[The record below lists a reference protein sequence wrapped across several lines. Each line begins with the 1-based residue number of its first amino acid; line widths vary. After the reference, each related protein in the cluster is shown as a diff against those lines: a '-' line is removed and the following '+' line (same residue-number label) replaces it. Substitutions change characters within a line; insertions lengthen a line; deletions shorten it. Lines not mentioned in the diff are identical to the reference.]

1 MPSMSPPSHSSPSKT
16 FNSPSLAAE
25 VEAAIKRA
33 DTPTLKAE
41 TPTDTPTPTEEGETE
56 ALLVEVLENEA
67 SFRKSPFET
76 KISATSMEVSMLNVV
91 YVYYIIV
98 KFELLQFIEFHNEG
112 CHHFMSNVV
121 S

>member
-41 TPTDTPTPTEEGETE
+41 TPTNTPTPTEEGETE
-56 ALLVEVLENEA
+56 ALLVEVQENEA

-76 KISATSMEVSMLNVV
+76 RISATSMEVSML
-91 YVYYIIV
+91 Y
-98 KFELLQFIEFHNEG
+98 
-112 CHHFMSNVV
+112 VV
-121 S
+121 SYLC